1 MKRIIEKGDSLIST
15 EQERVDKLLTGKLSD
30 NKKRDLSNRL
40 NILDSFKFGVDKEGK
55 DEL

>member
-40 NILDSFKFGVDKEGK
+40 NILDSFKFGADKEGK